1 LLVAAVPVVT
11 GAVRLAAVLG
21 RPFTSGGDDAFI
33 ELGVRAALRHVPTVG
48 PYSRF
53 GWHHPG
59 PLMFELFAPLYAASG
74 DRSRALFLD
83 SWLLAAACALG
94 VVAILRRFAGEAAAL
109 AAAALVAGWS
119 MATGFD
125 RLIDPW
131 NPSVLAL
138 PVLLTLVAAA
148 AAAGSGSLGALLVAA
163 MAGSVAAQTHLGTVP
178 VVVAALALGTGGC
191 LWTRGRRP
199 PAPPPRWRWRWAGAV
214 VLLLAWAG
222 PAADVIVHGRA
233 SNLAAITRFLL
244 HPPVAAGP
252 SHQPLGAALRAA
264 ATYPA
269 VVPFGFPNGLVGGG
283 GRLAW
288 CAACAA
294 LGLSVAVV
302 GRRRAPVAAALG
314 AATPVGLA
322 VAVLAASRVTGP
334 LEPYL
339 LWWTSLLAL
348 PALLG
353 AAALA
358 STVPT
363 RPGGRR
369 RAVTLAVAAAT
380 AVAVTAGWTRLAVV
394 GATASY
400 ADSPSAR
407 VVAAAVVRSLG
418 PAPFRLEVADP
429 QFATSAT
436 VLALA
441 KAGERFALQPPMDL
455 YAGTA
460 APGDPVPVV
469 VLEGPAAPP
478 PAGGRLVAAA
488 GTLVAYRLAPAPPP
502 AG

>member
-1 LLVAAVPVVT
+1 VPVIT

-59 PLMFELFAPLYAASG
+59 PLMFELFAPLYAVSG

-94 VVAILRRFAGEAAAL
+94 VVAIVRRFAGEAAAL
-109 AAAALVAGWS
+109 LVAALVAGWS
-119 MATGFD
+119 MAIGFD

-163 MAGSVAAQTHLGTVP
+163 MAGSFAAQTHLGTVP
-178 VVVAALALGTGGC
+178 VVVAALVLGAGGSVV
-191 LWTRGRRP
+191 TRRRRP

-222 PAADVIVHGRA
+222 PAADVIIHGRA
-233 SNLAAITRFLL
+233 SNLAAITRFVL
-244 HPPVAAGP
+244 HPPGAAGP

-294 LGLSVAVV
+294 LGLVVAVA

-353 AAALA
+353 AAVLA

-363 RPGGRR
+363 RPAGRR
-369 RAVTLAVAAAT
+369 RAVTLAVAAT

-407 VVAAAVVRSLG
+407 VVATAVTRSLG
-418 PAPFRLEVADP
+418 HVPFRLEVADP
-429 QFATSAT
+429 QFATSAA

-460 APGDPVPVV
+460 APGGPVPVV
-469 VLEGPAAPP
+469 VLGAVGGPP

-488 GTLVAYRLAPAPPP
+488 GTLVAYRLAPASTP
-502 AG
+502 GG